1 MGVVFLKDGHDKPS
15 LTQRTMGEEEDVSA
29 EIEDGIVKAVKEERA
44 FEEEQARIREKQR
57 DPSRDLEDDLDREI
71 AAEREFEERELWRED
86 ASQDELGE
94 ADDEHSLEQ
103 QLVQDFEVQLNA
115 EQTSQDA
122 A

>member
-29 EIEDGIVKAVKEERA
+29 EIE
-44 FEEEQARIREKQR
+44 
-57 DPSRDLEDDLDREI
+57 
-71 AAEREFEERELWRED
+71 
-86 ASQDELGE
+86 DELGE

-122 A
+122 ALSSPDCARGRGSRVHRMRAEYAAWGGSVATEQLEECEEDEEALAFEA